1 MEPSSFQTARPPA
14 ALTAT
19 PRFDDGALAPQLM
32 PATIRRPAMMET
44 HPTAS
49 QSAERTTPPLRGRDF
64 AAAPTANTARVNT
77 SIRPCDR
84 ARSTAGLPLP
94 LRRSVLSLIAL
105 ARLRFAR
112 SQIVCVRI
120 AR

>member
-49 QSAERTTPPLRGRDF
+49 QSAERTTPPLRGR
-64 AAAPTANTARVNT
+64 
-77 SIRPCDR
+77 
-84 ARSTAGLPLP
+84 G
-94 LRRSVLSLIAL
+94 LRRRAHGQHGRAQHLDTAL
-105 ARLRFAR
+105 
-112 SQIVCVRI
+112 
-120 AR
+120 